1 MMAEAIRYHLW
12 IPEHEVESVEKTP
25 TGRSNQYGLEH
36 ADHGQKLSQGLQDI
50 LDFFQRLQSSDSL
63 DEQDMITF
71 KIILQDRE
79 DFAAQKDFIEGEGL
93 RINAVKDGR
102 HAIVSAP
109 RDVFGSLQGRV
120 SRYREKGTKKDFQ
133 YIQGFAPFTAEDKEA
148 TSIRRYF
155 RENPDA
161 VSIDVQIM
169 LLPDMTADMQVRA
182 QENIAERIRQKEG
195 TLQGEPYQLTDG
207 TSIIRASMSPD
218 GLNEIADDPRVYWVE
233 KTVFFHGYQPSDISP
248 ITTKLKLDPSIDT
261 AALPAVVVLDNGVSL
276 PAGLESV
283 VPVHWQAS
291 GCKSGGT
298 FGSHGTPVASRVAF
312 GYVGMHMADTFLT
325 PRARII
331 DAQIA
336 DAKTTSEDT
345 MLLRIREAVET
356 FSGVAKIFN
365 FSYNAETSIE
375 ENEEMS
381 ILGCEFD
388 LLSRKYGIRFVIS
401 TGNHK
406 LYQTQDSLRDIIS
419 EDQSRLSS
427 PADAMLGIAVG
438 AVVGVDHQGSLSMR
452 NDIAPYSRR
461 GPGFYGF
468 YKPDLVA
475 YGATQFKNDVVP
487 PDPYALCLSRTGFCA
502 AAGTSFTA
510 PTVAGDLAQVLT
522 VVPDNDIGL
531 AQALL
536 YNGVLPLY
544 DRTSIEQDEID
555 LAGNLYGRG
564 LSSPE
569 NSMFS
574 SEDRVTFLHAG
585 TMNRITKKR
594 VKFHI
599 PSAIAGLKVKRGEKK
614 IRVTITCIAQPPV
627 DRTKGSEYSAAYI
640 SASIHRKN
648 ANGNMVV
655 DNPSV
660 SDNRNKWDTCYH
672 FSNEFSSFDSGSWEV
687 WLELFTRWG
696 IEDNQEIPYS
706 LVITVEDLT
715 AAGNLYSETVRET
728 AGRFTPV
735 QPIRITIR

>member
-12 IPEHEVESVEKTP
+12 IPEDEVESVEKTP

-36 ADHGQKLSQGLQDI
+36 ADHGQKLSQGLQDV

-79 DFAAQKDFIEGEGL
+79 DFSAQKDFIEGEGL

-133 YIQGFAPFTAEDKEA
+133 YIQGFAPFTVEDKEA
-148 TSIRRYF
+148 SSIRRYF

-161 VSIDVQIM
+161 ISVDVQIM
-169 LLPDMTADMQVRA
+169 LLPDMTADMQIRA
-182 QENIAERIRQKEG
+182 QENIAGRIKQKNG

-207 TSIIRASMSPD
+207 TSIIRASMSPS
-218 GLNEIADDPRVYWVE
+218 GLNEIADDPRVYWIE
-233 KTVFFHGYQPSDISP
+233 KTAFFHGFQPSDVSSISGG
-248 ITTKLKLDPSIDT
+248 LKLDASVDMT
-261 AALPAVVVLDNGVSL
+261 MLPAVVVLDDGVSL
-276 PAGLESV
+276 PAGLDDV
-283 VPVHWQAS
+283 VPIHWQAS
-291 GCKSGGT
+291 GCTRSDT
-298 FGSHGTPVASRVAF
+298 FGNHGTPVASRAAF
-312 GYVGMHMADTFLT
+312 GYVGLHMGDAFLT
-325 PRARII
+325 PRARVI

-336 DAKTTSEDT
+336 DSRSIPEDV
-345 MLLRIREAVET
+345 MLRRVREAVEA
-356 FSGVAKIFN
+356 FHDVAKIFN
-365 FSYNAETSIE
+365 FSYNAPSCIE
-375 ENEEMS
+375 GDEMS
-381 ILGCEFD
+381 IIGCEFD

-401 TGNHK
+401 AGNHE
-406 LYQTQDSLRDIIS
+406 LFRTQDTLKDIIS
-419 EDQSRLSS
+419 DDDSRIAS
-427 PADAMLGIAVG
+427 PADAMLGISVG
-438 AVVGVDHQGSLSMR
+438 AIVGFDHPGSLSKQ
-452 NDIAPYSRR
+452 NEIAPYSRR
-461 GPGFYGF
+461 GPGFSGF

-475 YGATQFKNDVVP
+475 YGATQFKNGLTP
-487 PDPYALCLSRTGFCA
+487 PDPYALCFSKTGYCA
-502 AAGTSFTA
+502 PPGTSFTA
-510 PTVAGDLAQVLT
+510 PTVAGDLAQTLT
-522 VVPDNDIGL
+522 VVPNDDIGL

-536 YNGVLPLY
+536 YNGVTPPY
-544 DRTSIEQDEID
+544 DRTAIEQDEMD

-564 LSSPE
+564 ISSPE

-574 SEDRVTFLHAG
+574 SDDKVTFLNSG
-585 TMNRITKKR
+585 TMNRLTKKR

-728 AGRFTPV
+728 AGRFMPI
-735 QPIRITIR
+735 QSIRITIR

>member
-1 MMAEAIRYHLW
+1 MAETRYHLW
-12 IPEHEVESVEKTP
+12 IPEDEIDSVEKTP
-25 TGRSNQYGLEH
+25 TGRSNQYDLVHTE
-36 ADHGQKLSQGLQDI
+36 HGQKLSQGLQSI
-50 LDFFQRLQSSDSL
+50 VDFFQRLQSSDSL
-63 DEQDMITF
+63 DEQDLVTF
-71 KIILQDRE
+71 KIILQDKE
-79 DFAAQKDFIEGEGL
+79 DFATQKDFIENEGL
-93 RINAVKDGR
+93 TINAVKDGR

-109 RDVFGSLQGRV
+109 RDVFGNLQGRV

-133 YIQGFAPFTAEDKEA
+133 YIQGFEPFTAEDKKA
-148 TSIRRYF
+148 SSILRYIK
-155 RENPDA
+155 ENPDA
-161 VSIDVQIM
+161 VSVDVQIM
-169 LLPDMTADMQVRA
+169 LLPDMAPDVQQRA
-182 QENIAERIRQKEG
+182 QANITERIQKKNG
-195 TLQGEPYQLTDG
+195 TLQGDPYQLTDG
-207 TSIIRASMSPD
+207 TAIIRASMSPG
-218 GLNEIADDPRVYWVE
+218 GLNEIAEDPRVYWVE
-233 KTVFFHGYQPSDISP
+233 KTVFFHGYQPSDVSP
-248 ITTKLKLDPSIDT
+248 IPDAMKLDSNIDMT
-261 AALPAVVVLDNGVSL
+261 ALPAVVVLDNGVSL

-283 VPVHWQAS
+283 VPIHWQAS
-291 GCKSGGT
+291 GCNKNDT

-312 GYVGMHMADTFLT
+312 GYVGMHMADDYLT

-336 DAKTTSEDT
+336 DSNSVPDNI
-345 MLLRIREAVET
+345 MLMRIREAVEA
-356 FSGVAKIFN
+356 FAGVAKIFN
-365 FSYNAETSIE
+365 FSYNSDASIE

-388 LLSRKYGIRFVIS
+388 LLSRKHNIRFVIS
-401 TGNHK
+401 AGNHK
-406 LYQTQDSLRDIIS
+406 LYKSQDSLRDIIAD
-419 EDQSRLSS
+419 DQSRIAA

-438 AVVGVDHQGSLSMR
+438 AVVGMDHPGSLSKQ
-452 NDIAPYSRR
+452 NEIAPYSCR

-475 YGATQFKNDVVP
+475 YGATQFKNDRVP
-487 PDPYALCLSRTGFCA
+487 PDPYALCLSSTGFCA
-502 AAGTSFTA
+502 PAGTSFTA

-522 VVPDNDIGL
+522 VVPNNDIGL

-536 YNGVLPLY
+536 YNGVLPLF

-569 NSMFS
+569 NSMYS
-574 SEDRVTFLHAG
+574 SEDRVTFLNSG
-585 TMNRITKKR
+585 TMNRLTKKR

-599 PSAIAGLKVKRGEKK
+599 PSAIADLKLKRGEKK
-614 IRVTITCIAQPPV
+614 LRVTVTCIAQPPV

-640 SASIHRKN
+640 SASIHRLNSNGKN
-648 ANGNMVV
+648 VV
-655 DNPSV
+655 SNPSV

-696 IEDNQEIPYS
+696 IEDDEEIPYS

-715 AAGNLYSETVRET
+715 AEGNLYSETIRES
-728 AGRFTPV
+728 AGRFTQV